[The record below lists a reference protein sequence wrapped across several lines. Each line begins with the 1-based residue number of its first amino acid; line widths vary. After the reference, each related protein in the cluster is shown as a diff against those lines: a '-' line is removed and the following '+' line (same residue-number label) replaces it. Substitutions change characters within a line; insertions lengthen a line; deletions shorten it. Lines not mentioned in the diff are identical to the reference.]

1 MEFSSPSSRRWPPSR
16 KTLMNALNQF
26 LADFFTRRSN
36 AAAARSLLERADQA
50 RGLSPS
56 DAHAL
61 RKNALAML
69 RVVR

>member
-1 MEFSSPSSRRWPPSR
+1 
-16 KTLMNALNQF
+16 MNALNQF